1 MTVTTTIPIPTIALA
16 ADTGTGAG
24 AGADSD
30 GITNNGLVNVTG
42 LVAGATWKHTI
53 KGTTIDALAS
63 SVTTFTLPEGVYE
76 VSEVQVV
83 QTLNGADS
91 APAMFAMQITVDTA
105 APAIALLGDASVSH
119 AHGTNYADAGV
130 SGVDAAAGETLAT
143 VITDSGDTA
152 VDAVDTTTA
161 AGVYTYTYTA
171 TDRAGNVSASVTRTV
186 TVAAAPML
194 TAERQTDN
202 SIRLA
207 WSNIPTDYRYQ
218 IFLKEGGTTSDS
230 IFELAPNDN
239 NFVIIHTT
247 MAFFER
253 LNAAQE
259 IGMASITRGSA
270 IGSITFASVPELNP
284 TGTVEPTITATRLA
298 DNSIQIEWRNLPT
311 HNSYDGSTIKDGVS
325 TYLQIIPRTSPYVWA
340 TDNSKFETVTN
351 ADRIAIS
358 GRADLAI
365 FPVGGHTVQISAP
378 VPALIQAL
386 AFEVNPELAS
396 NNALDSNYAKE
407 GDELKLTFTVNQAL
421 ASDPTVT
428 IAGRDAAVTKTDNAY
443 TASLAVLATDTE
455 GAVEYDIGT
464 LTAADA
470 AVATFDPPAVA
481 SAIHIDRTAPTVTLG
496 PIAAGLVADEQ
507 DHDITFSE
515 DVTDLKV
522 GDFTSSDDVRVTNV
536 SGSGSAYTLTLT
548 PNDESFSLALAA
560 NAVTDLAGNTGPANT
575 VRVNGT
581 ANYAPT
587 ARAGD
592 PQTKV
597 AGMEVTL
604 DGSDSND
611 NGNPVTYSWAH
622 TLTDGNLPAPEAVI
636 TLTGPDTAAPT
647 FTAPAA
653 AGAYTF
659 TLTVMDTFAPPASAT
674 DTVVITVTT
683 VTNTAPVIS
692 GNAAVDYAETELP
705 LPFDR
710 TDVVATYT
718 AMDAEGDD
726 FLFVIDGAG
735 FITGADARFFS
746 LSTRTGRLTA
756 DERLN
761 FELPTDANS
770 DGVYE
775 LTITAVTGGGN
786 SEPFDVRVTVTNV
799 DEAGA
804 ATIDGTVQVGQTL
817 TAGATDPDAVTSG
830 NPNGDVTGSNYRW
843 VSTPTGL
850 GSSSTEIAN
859 GPSAIYMLKPA
870 DSGKTIRVGV
880 TYMDGQ
886 LTKNVLSADTG
897 VVAAATLS
905 ADSTL
910 SALEVSAGSLNPT
923 FESGIY
929 AYAVSVG
936 TGVESITVTPTATDT
951 TGAAVTVDG
960 DTVASGEASA
970 AIDLT
975 VGNNPILIIVTA
987 EDASTQT
994 YTVTVARGV
1003 VPPPGIALHRDTAFD
1018 DGVNNGVNT
1027 DRITRN
1033 RDIDVTLASDFDTT
1047 RDMWEFSSN
1056 SGTGYDTGTGTSFT
1070 LPEGSAEYSTDQ
1082 VRVHQTV
1089 DGVTSEPAGLDAFTI
1104 DIDAPTVN
1112 LGSIADAVLDRAGQ
1126 MHGIT
1131 FSEEVTGLT
1140 KTNFRT
1146 STGIEVTAVSGSGT
1160 DYTITYTPTMRTFTL
1175 RFKEDSLSDIAGNFV
1190 AATDAAGTA
1199 ANTAPVI
1206 DTTDAA
1212 VEHAE
1217 NTPVTMPVATYAT
1230 DDTNTIAWSISGGT
1244 DASFFDIDATNG
1256 DLTFKASPDFE
1267 TPGSAAMSN
1276 TYSVTITA
1284 TETDGVPSDLA
1295 SAPLTV
1301 TVTVIN
1307 AEDAGSV
1314 SAISGTAQ
1322 VSATLTAGTVVTDE
1336 DSPDTIAIIG
1346 HQWQSAPDGTAADSA
1361 AWSPISGATSA
1372 TYEVVVADEGNTL
1385 RVVVSYTDDFGG
1397 NTDQAASAST
1407 AAVVAAGAV
1416 PTPSIALAADTGA
1429 DTSDGITGNDVVNV
1443 SGLAT
1448 GATWTY
1454 TIKDGTATTV
1464 TDTSVI
1470 TFTLPEGVYAV
1481 GEVQVVQTLNS
1492 ADSAPAMFAMQITVD
1507 QTKPIITLDGG
1518 PVTVAHGGTYTA
1530 VEDAGISGA
1539 GSDDTTATT
1548 TTRPG
1553 PDATVVPGIAVDT
1566 DTAGDYTITYT
1577 ATDLAGNVSDP
1588 VTRTVTVFR
1597 ALFTVA
1603 TLSAL
1608 DVSEDA
1614 LDPTF
1619 ASGTDAYAVSLGT
1632 DVESITVTPTVT
1644 DTDHATVTVNGVAVT
1659 SGQPSV
1665 AIDLNV
1671 GNTPISIIVTAED
1684 TSVTQT
1690 YTVTVARAVPAPGIA
1705 LERDTA
1711 ADGGVN
1717 TDRLT
1722 RNRGIAVTLA
1732 SDFDTNA
1739 ANIWQWSINGGGDYT
1754 TITDHSVQRFGLP
1767 EGSAEYSTDQVR
1779 VRQTVNS
1786 VTSEPAGLDAFT
1798 IDLDAPTANLGTIA
1812 GAVIDQGGQTHAI
1825 TFSENVFGLAADD
1838 FSASTGIE
1846 VTAVSGSDGGT
1857 DYTITYTATLA
1868 SFNLILARKSVTDI
1882 AANPVALTS
1891 MTGTATAANT
1901 APTIN
1906 TGNETPSHAENTPIA
1921 TAVATYTTDDTN
1933 AIAWSHVGTDASLF
1947 LIDPTSGVLTFRASP
1962 DYETPASAA
1971 TSNTYSVTIT
1981 ATETNGDPS
1990 DLASAPLAV
1999 TVTVTNVDEEGS
2011 ISAITGTVQ
2020 VGQTLAAGDT
2030 VTDED
2035 GAATGITYQWQRGD
2049 AAGENNNDIGG
2060 ATGNTYEV
2068 MVADEDNTLRVVVS
2082 YMDGFGGNTDQA
2094 TSAST
2099 AAVLPPARSRRR
2111 ASLWLRTPVLIPAM
2125 ASPAMAWSM

>member
-1 MTVTTTIPIPTIALA
+1 MFREFEGATTRLHTKTGTLVTYTDRILTPGTSYTYSVEGHSRIGTSGSYSYVVRGVSNDLTVTTTIPIPTIALA
-16 ADTGTGAG
+16 ADTGTG

-611 NGNPVTYSWAH
+611 NGNPLTYSWEH

-659 TLTVMDTFAPPASAT
+659 TLTVTDNGTPPASAT
-674 DTVVITVTT
+674 DTVVITVTAAT

-718 AMDAEGDD
+718 AMDAEDD
-726 FLFVIDGAG
+726 G
-735 FITGADARFFS
+735 FRLIHAGADARFFS
-746 LSTRTGRLTA
+746 LHTTTGQLTV

-775 LTITAVTGGGN
+775 LTITAVTGGVD
-786 SEPFDVRVTVTNV
+786 SEPFDVRVTVTDVNE
-799 DEAGA
+799 DGT
-804 ATIDGTVQVGQTL
+804 ATITGTVQVGQTL

-850 GSSSTEIAN
+850 GSSSTDIAN
-859 GPSAIYMLKPA
+859 GPSATYMLKPA
-870 DSGKTIRVGV
+870 DSGKTIRVEV
-880 TYMDGQ
+880 TYKDGQ
-886 LTKNVLSADTG
+886 LTKNVRSADTG
-897 VVAAATLS
+897 VVIAA
-905 ADSTL
+905 
-910 SALEVSAGSLNPT
+910 P
-923 FESGIY
+923 
-929 AYAVSVG
+929 
-936 TGVESITVTPTATDT
+936 VTNTAPTAEAGDPQ
-951 TGAAVTVDG
+951 TV
-960 DTVASGEASA
+960 VAG
-970 AIDLT
+970 T
-975 VGNNPILIIVTA
+975 P
-987 EDASTQT
+987 
-994 YTVTVARGV
+994 
-1003 VPPPGIALHRDTAFD
+1003 
-1018 DGVNNGVNT
+1018 
-1027 DRITRN
+1027 
-1033 RDIDVTLASDFDTT
+1033 VTLD
-1047 RDMWEFSSN
+1047 
-1056 SGTGYDTGTGTSFT
+1056 
-1070 LPEGSAEYSTDQ
+1070 
-1082 VRVHQTV
+1082 
-1089 DGVTSEPAGLDAFTI
+1089 
-1104 DIDAPTVN
+1104 
-1112 LGSIADAVLDRAGQ
+1112 
-1126 MHGIT
+1126 
-1131 FSEEVTGLT
+1131 
-1140 KTNFRT
+1140 
-1146 STGIEVTAVSGSGT
+1146 GSGT
-1160 DYTITYTPTMRTFTL
+1160 DTDVGDTLSYAWTQDSGTNVSLSSTTIAAPTFTAP
-1175 RFKEDSLSDIAGNFV
+1175 D
-1190 AATDAAGTA
+1190 AATTL
-1199 ANTAPVI
+1199 VFSLI
-1206 DTTDAA
+1206 VTDNDGA
-1212 VEHAE
+1212 
-1217 NTPVTMPVATYAT
+1217 
-1230 DDTNTIAWSISGGT
+1230 
-1244 DASFFDIDATNG
+1244 
-1256 DLTFKASPDFE
+1256 
-1267 TPGSAAMSN
+1267 GSAAD
-1276 TYSVTITA
+1276 TVTI
-1284 TETDGVPSDLA
+1284 
-1295 SAPLTV
+1295 
-1301 TVTVIN
+1301 
-1307 AEDAGSV
+1307 SV
-1314 SAISGTAQ
+1314 
-1322 VSATLTAGTVVTDE
+1322 
-1336 DSPDTIAIIG
+1336 
-1346 HQWQSAPDGTAADSA
+1346 
-1361 AWSPISGATSA
+1361 
-1372 TYEVVVADEGNTL
+1372 N
-1385 RVVVSYTDDFGG
+1385 
-1397 NTDQAASAST
+1397 
-1407 AAVVAAGAV
+1407 
-1416 PTPSIALAADTGA
+1416 
-1429 DTSDGITGNDVVNV
+1429 
-1443 SGLAT
+1443 
-1448 GATWTY
+1448 
-1454 TIKDGTATTV
+1454 
-1464 TDTSVI
+1464 
-1470 TFTLPEGVYAV
+1470 
-1481 GEVQVVQTLNS
+1481 
-1492 ADSAPAMFAMQITVD
+1492 
-1507 QTKPIITLDGG
+1507 
-1518 PVTVAHGGTYTA
+1518 
-1530 VEDAGISGA
+1530 
-1539 GSDDTTATT
+1539 
-1548 TTRPG
+1548 
-1553 PDATVVPGIAVDT
+1553 
-1566 DTAGDYTITYT
+1566 
-1577 ATDLAGNVSDP
+1577 
-1588 VTRTVTVFR
+1588 
-1597 ALFTVA
+1597 
-1603 TLSAL
+1603 
-1608 DVSEDA
+1608 
-1614 LDPTF
+1614 
-1619 ASGTDAYAVSLGT
+1619 
-1632 DVESITVTPTVT
+1632 
-1644 DTDHATVTVNGVAVT
+1644 
-1659 SGQPSV
+1659 
-1665 AIDLNV
+1665 
-1671 GNTPISIIVTAED
+1671 
-1684 TSVTQT
+1684 
-1690 YTVTVARAVPAPGIA
+1690 
-1705 LERDTA
+1705 
-1711 ADGGVN
+1711 
-1717 TDRLT
+1717 
-1722 RNRGIAVTLA
+1722 
-1732 SDFDTNA
+1732 
-1739 ANIWQWSINGGGDYT
+1739 
-1754 TITDHSVQRFGLP
+1754 
-1767 EGSAEYSTDQVR
+1767 
-1779 VRQTVNS
+1779 
-1786 VTSEPAGLDAFT
+1786 
-1798 IDLDAPTANLGTIA
+1798 
-1812 GAVIDQGGQTHAI
+1812 
-1825 TFSENVFGLAADD
+1825 
-1838 FSASTGIE
+1838 
-1846 VTAVSGSDGGT
+1846 
-1857 DYTITYTATLA
+1857 
-1868 SFNLILARKSVTDI
+1868 
-1882 AANPVALTS
+1882 
-1891 MTGTATAANT
+1891 
-1901 APTIN
+1901 APTIAAP
-1906 TGNETPSHAENTPIA
+1906 T
-1921 TAVATYTTDDTN
+1921 
-1933 AIAWSHVGTDASLF
+1933 
-1947 LIDPTSGVLTFRASP
+1947 LIPG
-1962 DYETPASAA
+1962 
-1971 TSNTYSVTIT
+1971 
-1981 ATETNGDPS
+1981 
-1990 DLASAPLAV
+1990 AV
-1999 TVTVTNVDEEGS
+1999 TQASVVITWGS
-2011 ISAITGTVQ
+2011 QTGALFYSLYRSDKAERLGVC
-2020 VGQTLAAGDT
+2020 
-2030 VTDED
+2030 
-2035 GAATGITYQWQRGD
+2035 RG
-2049 AAGENNNDIGG
+2049 
-2060 ATGNTYEV
+2060 
-2068 MVADEDNTLRVVVS
+2068 
-2082 YMDGFGGNTDQA
+2082 
-2094 TSAST
+2094 
-2099 AAVLPPARSRRR
+2099 
-2111 ASLWLRTPVLIPAM
+2111 
-2125 ASPAMAWSM
+2125 